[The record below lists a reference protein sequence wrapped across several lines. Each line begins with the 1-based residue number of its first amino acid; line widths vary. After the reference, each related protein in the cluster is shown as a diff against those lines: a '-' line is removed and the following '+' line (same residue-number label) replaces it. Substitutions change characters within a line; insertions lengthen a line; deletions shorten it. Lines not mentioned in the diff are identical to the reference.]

1 VSNSGIA
8 DGLLHAH
15 TAAGGEAAS
24 DLTGM
29 LALVAGAVPVALA
42 IPLLHLGEETATRR
56 RRWAYRA
63 AALIAGAFFVYA
75 SIYPVTKIVGTHEH
89 RTPIGDSPGASKGP
103 ASFSTRQPVST
114 GGIGSGPVRT
124 RGAL

>member
-1 VSNSGIA
+1 
-8 DGLLHAH
+8 
-15 TAAGGEAAS
+15 
-24 DLTGM
+24 M

-89 RTPIGDSPGASKGP
+89 RRRSVTHQARPRGPRAFLHASP
-103 ASFSTRQPVST
+103 
-114 GGIGSGPVRT
+114 
-124 RGAL
+124 